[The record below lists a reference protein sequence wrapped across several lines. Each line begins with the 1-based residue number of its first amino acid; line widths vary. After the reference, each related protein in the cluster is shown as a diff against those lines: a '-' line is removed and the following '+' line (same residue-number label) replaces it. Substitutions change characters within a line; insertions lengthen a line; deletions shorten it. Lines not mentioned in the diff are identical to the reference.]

1 MIDLR
6 RLRVVMFVALLTPVS
21 GLTSSVQ
28 AQQGWPPD
36 STENLKVLPADI
48 PIRDLIATM
57 RGFAGALG
65 VRCIHCHVGD
75 DPSDLSS
82 VDFVSDEK
90 IEKRKARAMIQM
102 LATINT
108 ELLATVPERSDP
120 AVEIKCSTC
129 HRGLTKP
136 ADIADILDA
145 KMAEGGADAAI
156 AEYEALR
163 EEYYGSWTYNFTE
176 FTLTSVAEE
185 AVGADPDGAMQ
196 ILDYNLT
203 HYPESS
209 YTYVMKAQVYSNLH
223 GDFDAAID
231 ELRNAQRVDPDQQ
244 PRIQRMIDQL
254 EQAAA
259 QDPDGD
265 R

>member
-21 GLTSSVQ
+21 GLTSSAQ

-48 PIRDLIATM
+48 SIRELIGTM

-75 DPSDLSS
+75 APSDLSS

-90 IEKRKARAMIQM
+90 IEKRKARVMIQM
-102 LATINT
+102 LNTINS
-108 ELLATVPERSDP
+108 ELLANVPERSDP

-145 KMAEGGADAAI
+145 KMADGGADAAI
-156 AEYEALR
+156 EEYEALR

-185 AVGADPDGAMQ
+185 AVRANPDGAMQ

-209 YTYVMKAQVYSNLH
+209 YTYVMKAQIYANLH
-223 GDFDAAID
+223 GDFDAAI
-231 ELRNAQRVDPDQQ
+231 EALRNAQRVDPEQ
-244 PRIQRMIDQL
+244 PRFQRMI
-254 EQAAA
+254 EQMEEAAA
-259 QDPDGD
+259 QNTDDD
-265 R
+265 E